1 MSNFVG
7 MVFSLPMSNYMKN
20 TQQLHFSILTCWA
33 EKYTSH
39 EKGYFSFL
47 RKSILILLSFCLYGK
62 ISLSQPKKDVLYYY
76 QKVNQAESE
85 IINNRYHAALAIYD
99 SILYQNSYKWPKDIY
114 NALVCCLKVQ
124 KHDTALLYVN
134 QLINLGVDSSLFS
147 KPVFNA
153 IRSRIDFKK
162 ITRPIL
168 FYTIDSLY
176 QRDQAC
182 RTKENYDKYNYNIR
196 TQDSLN
202 SIKLLSIINQ
212 HGGSLPNLIDV
223 GVQHP
228 SLVQYPIN
236 ILVRH
241 ISSYEQLEDIT
252 EVLWKSLE
260 VGTIHPKF
268 FSSIEDLKPVHR
280 RRIKDTFGSNIFIII
295 DKETYIRPTHKDKLD
310 KIDANRLLIGLEPL
324 AEYKDKI
331 KFAMQN
337 DDFIFD
343 NIGGVSVYNFKD
355 DQNKKAF
362 TSQLIKL

>member
-1 MSNFVG
+1 
-7 MVFSLPMSNYMKN
+7 MKN
-20 TQQLHFSILTCWA
+20 TQQLYFSILTFWT

-39 EKGYFSFL
+39 GGGYFSFL
-47 RKSILILLSFCLYGK
+47 RKSVLIVSSFCLCGQVC
-62 ISLSQPKKDVLYYY
+62 SSQPKKDILYYY
-76 QKVNQAESE
+76 QKVNHAETE
-85 IINNRYHAALAIYD
+85 IVNNRYHAALAIYD
-99 SILYQNSYKWPKDIY
+99 SILFQNSYNWPKDIY

-124 KHDTALLYVN
+124 KNDTALLYAN
-134 QLINLGVDSSLFS
+134 QLINLGVDSNLFS
-147 KPVFNA
+147 KPIFNA
-153 IRSRIDFKK
+153 IHSKIDFKK
-162 ITRPIL
+162 IIRPTL

-182 RTKENYDKYNYNIR
+182 RTKENYEKYSYKIR

-212 HGGSLPNLIDV
+212 HGGFLPDLIDV

-252 EVLWKSLE
+252 EALWKSLE

-268 FSSIEDLKPVHR
+268 FSSLEDLKPVHR
-280 RRIKDTFGSNIFIII
+280 RRIKDTFGSNVFIVI

-324 AEYKDKI
+324 AEYRDKI
-331 KFAMQN
+331 KFVMQN

-343 NIGGVSVYNFKD
+343 NIGGVSVFNFKD